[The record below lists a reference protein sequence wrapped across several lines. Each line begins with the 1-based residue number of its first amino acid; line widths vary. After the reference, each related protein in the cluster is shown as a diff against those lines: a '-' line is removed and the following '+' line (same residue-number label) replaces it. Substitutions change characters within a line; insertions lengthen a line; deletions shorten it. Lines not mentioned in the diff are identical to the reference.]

1 MMFNPA
7 IWYWVVAG
15 SATQVWSSATLAYVP
30 VADATYQAWLD
41 AGNAATN
48 IASAAELIE
57 VIQNQVV
64 AIVQSAGVTIT
75 SAATPALNGTYSI
88 DGDTRA
94 NATAVCTGMA
104 LGKPLPGGGATINY
118 PDMTGTMHAFAAADF
133 VNFALA
139 IENFIYEFDQALAAT
154 IAGESAAL
162 PPSNLSIP

>member
-1 MMFNPA
+1 
-7 IWYWVVAG
+7 
-15 SATQVWSSATLAYVP
+15 LAYVP
-30 VADATYQAWLD
+30 VADATYQAWLA

-75 SAATPALNGTYSI
+75 SAATPTLNGTYSI
-88 DGDTRA
+88 DGDMRS
-94 NATAVCTGMA
+94 NATALCTGVA

-133 VNFALA
+133 VNFSLA
-139 IENFIYEFDQALAAT
+139 IEQYIYEFDQALAAT
-154 IAGESAAL
+154 IAGESAPL
-162 PPSNLSIP
+162 PPSNLTIP